1 MIYLV
6 NLEKKNW
13 AESME
18 AIGTDDELQKGNEN
32 SLPHLVGLKE
42 KNIWRSGPH
51 WTHVNLK
58 TSKYYEEYFD
68 IRADWLKMINIK
80 IDTCLVGEFSEDR
93 TRHQKVCM
101 G

>member
-1 MIYLV
+1 
-6 NLEKKNW
+6 
-13 AESME
+13 ME
-18 AIGTDDELQKGNEN
+18 AIGTDDELQKGNDN

-80 IDTCLVGEFSEDR
+80 IVFFPADLQFCFMFDNDIWKAWHLFSWWI
-93 TRHQKVCM
+93 
-101 G
+101 